1 MLYKNGS
8 LNTIGGFIEM
18 IETKGNFSDKQA
30 DFSLIQSGSLFALQV
45 HGSGIIPI
53 SDYKIQ
59 SSADGKTELCVTIS
73 GTANELEIRASL
85 KE

>member
-1 MLYKNGS
+1 
-8 LNTIGGFIEM
+8 M
-18 IETKGNFSDKQA
+18 IETDGHPSEKQV
-30 DFSLIQSGSLFALQV
+30 DFSIIQSGSLHALKV
-45 HGSGIIPI
+45 YGAGIIPI

-73 GTANELEIRASL
+73 GIANELEIRASL